1 VVIQL
6 ATSLVLAAPAG
17 EDEGIQLLPEEPE
30 LIWGAVGFALLML
43 IMFKFVFPKVNQLL
57 EERSAAIQ
65 GKMEAADAKLAEA
78 EASKA
83 DFDSRIA
90 DARGEADRI
99 VAEARETAESLRRD
113 IVAKA
118 EDEAAELLEKARA
131 DVASERE
138 RVLQELRGQVG
149 VLSVELAS
157 RIVERELDAS
167 THQSLVDEYIQN
179 LSRTN

>member
-1 VVIQL
+1 MVTL
-6 ATSLVLAAPAG
+6 LAAAEEADGVKLLVPAM
-17 EDEGIQLLPEEPE
+17 PE
-30 LIWGAVGFALLML
+30 LIWGAVAFALLLVLMY
-43 IMFKFVFPKVNQLL
+43 KFVFPKLNQTL
-57 EERSAAIQ
+57 EDRSAAIQ
-65 GKMEAADAKLAEA
+65 GKMEDADRKLQEA

-83 DFDSRIA
+83 DYEAGIA
-90 DARGEADRI
+90 DARGEANRI
-99 VAEARETAESLRRD
+99 VEEAKQTAESLRAD

-118 EDEAAELLEKARA
+118 EDEAAALLQKARS
-131 DVASERE
+131 DVAAERD
-138 RVLQELRGQVG
+138 RLLQDLRSQVG

>member
-1 VVIQL
+1 MVTL
-6 ATSLVLAAPAG
+6 LAAAEDASGAELLVPAM
-17 EDEGIQLLPEEPE
+17 PE
-30 LIWGAVGFALLML
+30 LIWGAVAFALLMVL
-43 IMFKFVFPKVNQLL
+43 MYKFVFPKVNQTL

-65 GKMEAADAKLAEA
+65 GRMEEADRKLQEA

-83 DFDSRIA
+83 EFDAGIA
-90 DARGEADRI
+90 DARGEANRI
-99 VAEARETAESLRRD
+99 VEEAKQTAESLRRD

-118 EDEAAELLEKARA
+118 EDEAAALLQKARA
-131 DVASERE
+131 DVTAERE
-138 RVLQELRGQVG
+138 RVLQELRSQVG
-149 VLSVELAS
+149 VLSVQLAS